1 MTVKAKNTRNLI
13 DALIFSTGKLLNLS
27 QEEWRPETVD
37 WESVSPDGS
46 QRLFYRLIGPGD
58 QRVLVIQAP
67 VGDKPGLLEAQS
79 SWKIGRHLYGQ
90 GVPVPELY
98 GFEKDSGR
106 LFVEDLGNQRL
117 YDLFQETKENEMF
130 FWYQQVVS
138 ELVKM
143 QVDGIQDFS
152 SSWCWDTPCYDQQLM
167 LERESG
173 YFLQALCQDFLDV
186 SFDQQKMEA
195 ECRLL
200 ARRAGYA
207 PTDFFLHR
215 DFQSRNIM
223 VANGKIRIIDY
234 QGGRRGPLA
243 YDLASLLIDPYMGL
257 SASLQEKIKEVYVTR
272 LQEHIPYDRLQFEQ
286 EYLLLA
292 LQRNL
297 QILGAFAFLSQQR
310 KKLFFSQFIGPA
322 LGSLNSLLAK
332 PEADDYAALREVAS
346 QCLFLVQH
354 TSR

>member
-1 MTVKAKNTRNLI
+1 MTVMANNTRSFI
-13 DALIFSTGKLLNLS
+13 DMLIFSTGKLLNLP
-27 QEEWRPETVD
+27 QDEWRPETVE

-46 QRLFYRLIGPGD
+46 QRLFYRLIGPD
-58 QRVLVIQAP
+58 DRRVLVIQAP
-67 VGDKPGLLEAQS
+67 VGDKTGLQEAQS
-79 SWKIGRHLYGQ
+79 SWKIGRHLYRQ
-90 GVPVPELY
+90 GIPVPELY

-106 LFVEDLGNQRL
+106 LFVEDLGDQRL
-117 YDLFQETKENEMF
+117 YDFLQDAEESDLLS
-130 FWYQQVVS
+130 WYQQVAS
-138 ELVKM
+138 ELARM

-173 YFLQALCQDFLDV
+173 YFLQALCQDYLDV
-186 SFDQQKMEA
+186 SFDQQKVEA

-207 PTDFFLHR
+207 PADFFLHR

-223 VANGKIRIIDY
+223 VKDGKIRIIDY

-257 SASLQEKIKEVYVTR
+257 PASVQQRIKEVYVTK
-272 LQEHIPYDRLQFEQ
+272 LQEHIPYDPLQFEQ

-297 QILGAFAFLSQQR
+297 QILGAFAFLNQQR
-310 KKLFFSQFIGPA
+310 KKTFFSQFIGPA
-322 LGSLNSLLAK
+322 LCSLNSLLAK
-332 PEADDYAALREVAS
+332 PEADDYVALREVAS

-354 TSR
+354 TPR